1 MWTETITGPLWVYL
15 YDGEIPNGAAYVGGT
30 IIITAVVGH
39 SFATMKGGKASKQQ
53 QDKNIKN
60 GAAAATTE
68 TAP

>member
-15 YDGEIPNGAAYVGGT
+15 YDGEIPNGAAYVGGA

-39 SFATMKGGKASKQQ
+39 SFATMKGSKASQQ
-53 QDKNIKN
+53 QQE
-60 GAAAATTE
+60 AAATTE